1 MVGKEY
7 QEKDGS
13 TLESR
18 ERIILLDSSILMHAV
33 KGKKKLPVNLE
44 EALRDISEGASLG
57 ILDITIEELELLRKR
72 RKGKTRIAADFA
84 LEFVEKMKIK
94 IIRADPQIVE
104 KVRRMGRCLRGYEIH
119 DEILAKMAERIGAA
133 VVTTDFELIKKLRRR
148 NITCYFLHGK
158 NWVKVSGYQY

>member
-1 MVGKEY
+1 MVGRKY

-57 ILDITIEELELLRKR
+57 ILDVTIKELELLRNK
-72 RKGKTRIAADFA
+72 RKGKTRMAADFA
-84 LEFVEKMKIK
+84 LEFVERMKIK
-94 IIRADPQIVE
+94 IIRTDPQIVK
-104 KVRRMGRCLRGYEIH
+104 KVRKTSRRLRGYEIH
-119 DEILAKMAERIGAA
+119 DEILAKMAEKIGAA
-133 VVTTDFELIKKLRRR
+133 VVTTDFELVKKLRRR
-148 NITCYFLHGK
+148 NITCYFLYGK